1 MRATGLLLLLTAFVG
16 ICVAQDT
23 NFPVGPQYLITT
35 NSTLFLRPI
44 GTPSLSF
51 EPMPAAPAVAT
62 QSASSTPSTEAYLP
76 SVYWGE
82 NWVDQVLGVPEESSV
97 IEISSTE
104 PIQNLPAS
112 LFDSGVAGM
121 SDAQSLRERGY
132 GEPMGDTAKFWKARK
147 PSGTRVYT
155 NDDVRRLHGG

>member
-1 MRATGLLLLLTAFVG
+1 MQLRWSPRAESRARSRKWSRTTLVIPTDSADNEADTLSPEAFMRATGLLLLLTAFVG

-82 NWVDQVLGVPEESSV
+82 
-97 IEISSTE
+97 
-104 PIQNLPAS
+104 
-112 LFDSGVAGM
+112 
-121 SDAQSLRERGY
+121 R
-132 GEPMGDTAKFWKARK
+132 
-147 PSGTRVYT
+147 
-155 NDDVRRLHGG
+155 